1 MSVMAQNGG
10 PGSIQLEL
18 TIGAPLAN
26 TISAGKNGL
35 YHPTNSH
42 ITTGNMSIVVPGRKR
57 DEDSGRFQEEYPP
70 EDVIEAIQNC
80 DDYAGTADVADEIG
94 TTTESAYVKLR
105 AMEDQGYLKSQL
117 IGQSRIWEVVEED
130 DQEE

>member
-1 MSVMAQNGG
+1 MPVMDRNGG
-10 PGSIQLEL
+10 PGSMQLGL
-18 TIGAPLAN
+18 ANGAPFAN
-26 TISAGKNGL
+26 AISTGKNGL

-42 ITTGNMSIVVPGRKR
+42 ITTGNMSIVVPSRKR

-70 EDVIEAIQNC
+70 EDVIEAIQKY
-80 DDYAGTADVADEIG
+80 DGYAGTADVADEIG

-105 AMEDQGYLKSQL
+105 AMEDQGDLESQL
-117 IGQSRIWEVVEED
+117 IGQSRIWEVAEED